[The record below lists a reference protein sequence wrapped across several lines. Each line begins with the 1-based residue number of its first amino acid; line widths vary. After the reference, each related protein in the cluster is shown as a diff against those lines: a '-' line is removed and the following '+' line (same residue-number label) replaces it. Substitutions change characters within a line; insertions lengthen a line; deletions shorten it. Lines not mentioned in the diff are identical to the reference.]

1 MTGAMGLNTFG
12 LGGGIGSLMLTFV
25 LATFLASIGY
35 RISVRH
41 QMVHGVTPWRIPSV
55 VWAILCGVF
64 TFFGLIL
71 ELVAEYT
78 TRPETRPS
86 PMPGGA
92 QQAPAQFAY
101 RSSAP
106 AGTDADTLPPIGS
119 RRVRGSSRRRS
130 RPRPTTGRVT
140 RRCSAGIP
148 TSPAG
153 TSCATGTA
161 GAGPSTS
168 PTRARGRPT
177 PCNPVAGG

>member
-78 TRPETRPS
+78 TRPQTRPS

-106 AGTDADTLPPIGS
+106 AGTDADTLPPIEIAPGPGVFAPSFAPPPDDGS
-119 RRVRGSSRRRS
+119 GHPALFGWYPDV
-130 RPRPTTGRVT
+130 TGRHQL
-140 RRCSAGIP
+140 RYWDGRGW
-148 TSPAG
+148 
-153 TSCATGTA
+153 TGYVA
-161 GAGPSTS
+161 DQG
-168 PTRARGRPT
+168 TRATDPL
-177 PCNPVAGG
+177 